1 MRRNNTMKKIKN
13 HQQLQLAIKRNQLI
27 QFQID
32 FCFNLKQIF
41 DEFKDVQDDDTLL
54 AVNVYWMLHDIIEN
68 VMNFG
73 DMMMDYMDLTKS

>member
-1 MRRNNTMKKIKN
+1 MKKIKN

-32 FCFNLKQIF
+32 FCLNLKQIF